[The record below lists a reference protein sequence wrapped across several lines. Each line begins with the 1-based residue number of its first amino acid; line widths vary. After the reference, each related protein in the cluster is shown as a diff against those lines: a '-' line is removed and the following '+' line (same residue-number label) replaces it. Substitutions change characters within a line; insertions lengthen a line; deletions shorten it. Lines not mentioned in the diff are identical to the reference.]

1 MSARIGIGIVGAG
14 RMGSTHARLIVRSLP
29 EVRLA
34 GIADVNLDAARRLA
48 TELGDPPVFGSLQ
61 ALLDAPGLDAVLIAT
76 SSVATPPFRG
86 TWNHRPTQHA

>member
-48 TELGDPPVFGSLQ
+48 TELG
-61 ALLDAPGLDAVLIAT
+61 I
-76 SSVATPPFRG
+76 
-86 TWNHRPTQHA
+86 